1 MGSAQMPQSIL
12 SLVAGH
18 LRMSTIMLGKRL
30 PVWLRCV
37 AVVLSKIDE
46 SRAST
51 AFLRRLVRS
60 PRRPRGPADW
70 GNATANGSDF

>member
-1 MGSAQMPQSIL
+1 
-12 SLVAGH
+12 
-18 LRMSTIMLGKRL
+18 MLGKRL